1 MGNLF
6 AESGLRPN
14 NLQNSYE
21 KALDYTDVTYTQAV
35 DSGRYANFVS
45 DSAGYG
51 LAQWTVQNRK
61 TELLAFAKERGCS
74 ISDLDMQLAFLCSEL
89 ETKFSGVLAKLQSAT
104 SIREA
109 SDYVL
114 IHFEAPYDQ
123 SESVKAQRAGYGSA
137 YYYRYGQNT
146 EN

>member
-1 MGNLF
+1 MRSISSRFL
-6 AESGLRPN
+6 PIV
-14 NLQNSYE
+14 
-21 KALDYTDVTYTQAV
+21 YTGSKIRDFKVKRRG
-35 DSGRYANFVS
+35 SS
-45 DSAGYG
+45 
-51 LAQWTVQNRK
+51 RK

-89 ETKFSGVLAKLQSAT
+89 ETKYPGVLAKLQSAT